1 MLTSDETQILDRLAV
16 TAQPAM
22 TAPAA
27 SGLRRARHRG
37 AGLEFQ
43 EYRHYQPGDD
53 PRSIDWTVEARLRQL
68 VVRVARADGRLTLHV
83 LLDVSPSMNVGMPT
97 KLACGKK
104 VAAALSYIAI
114 ERRDQAAVS
123 SFTHEVVSHIPPA
136 SGRTQLFRIFNA
148 LESQSSAGRSG
159 IDDALIAYGSAIRGP
174 GLAVV
179 LSDFFDARSDL
190 RGLRF
195 LLHRGLLPAVVQIV
209 AAEELHP
216 VLADGTEIV
225 DIEDDSAPPLVV
237 DPAALRAY
245 EAQMA
250 EHSAALQAFCFQN
263 GLPWVRVQSNASFR
277 HVLSSIER
285 AGLLSSC

>member
-16 TAQPAM
+16 TAQPTMAV
-22 TAPAA
+22 PAA

-37 AGLEFQ
+37 AGLEFH

-68 VVRVARADGRLTLHV
+68 VVRVARADGHLTLHALV
-83 LLDVSPSMNVGMPT
+83 DVSQSMKVGTPT

-104 VAAALSYIAI
+104 VAAALSYISI
-114 ERRDQAAVS
+114 ERRDQATVS
-123 SFTHEVVSHIPPA
+123 SFTHEIVSHVPPA

-148 LESQSSAGRSG
+148 LESQSPSGRSG
-159 IDDALIAYGSAIRGP
+159 IDEALIAYGSAIRGP
-174 GLAVV
+174 GLVVV

-209 AAEELHP
+209 SEEELHP
-216 VLADGTEIV
+216 ILPDGTEIV
-225 DIEDDSAPPLVV
+225 DIEDDSAPPLVA
-237 DPAALRAY
+237 DATTLRAY
-245 EAQMA
+245 ETRMA
-250 EHSAALQAFCFQN
+250 EHSAALQAFCLQN
-263 GLPWVRVQSNASFR
+263 GLPWVRIQSDASFGQ
-277 HVLSSIER
+277 VLSSIEG
-285 AGLLSSC
+285 AGLLSSY